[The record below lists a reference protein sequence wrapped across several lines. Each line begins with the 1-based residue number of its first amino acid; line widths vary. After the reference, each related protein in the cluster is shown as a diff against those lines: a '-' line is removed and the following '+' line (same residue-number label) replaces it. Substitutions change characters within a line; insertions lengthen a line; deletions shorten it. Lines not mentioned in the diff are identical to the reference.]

1 MSNTHSQL
9 SRIGL
14 LMQAGKRTPG
24 FPGWTRPWIKALTG
38 NTSGK
43 VSANIATAQQSIPRW
58 MRTLTAGEEI
68 LSREFIHDLTRYPDW
83 VELTHVYTVD
93 FDIDGSD
100 TVFSWKF
107 AWSSLYRNSHRGY
120 DRGGLPCK
128 VTITGIHVTGT
139 DGSTRTY
146 DADRVLLE
154 GKQFG
159 GTSLGWRS
167 GQVGG
172 TINYGK
178 PIQTVNFIFTYYGGL
193 EIYHDVG
200 DGSQWEQKPG
210 ISVGTDRTKVLLNYD
225 TPLLNNH
232 WNAPQSKK
240 VTDFYRRYRA
250 QTTVPMV
257 LVPYD
262 QWPGR
267 ATIERH
273 VPPVKLTIVDSKHT
287 HTKGGGGDHN
297 DYSYS
302 HTTPVGSSGN
312 WRQICTS
319 SWGGSVYSGGPLL
332 YYSASDAGTVA
343 TATNAVTGQVINL
356 TYDSN
361 GSMVG
366 KYVKFKDILPPGTW
380 HMRMGG

>member
-1 MSNTHSQL
+1 MSNWHSQL

-14 LMQAGKRTPG
+14 LMQAGRRAPG
-24 FPGWTRPWIKALTG
+24 FPGWTRPWIKALSG

-58 MRTLTAGEEI
+58 MRTLTSGEEI
-68 LSREFIHDLTRYPDW
+68 LSREFIHDLTRYPEW

-100 TVFSWKF
+100 SVFSWKF
-107 AWSSLYRNSHRGY
+107 AWSSLYRNSHKGY
-120 DRGGLPCK
+120 DQGGLPCK
-128 VTITGIHVTGT
+128 VTITGIHVTGV
-139 DGSTRTY
+139 DGTSRTY
-146 DADRVLLE
+146 EAGRVLLE

-159 GTSLGWRS
+159 GTGLGWRS

-178 PIQTVNFIFTYYGGL
+178 PIQTVNFIFTYYGGR
-193 EIYHDVG
+193 EEFHDVG

-210 ISVGTDRTKVLLNYD
+210 ITVGTDRTNALLNYD

-240 VTDFYRRYRA
+240 VTDFYRRYRT
-250 QTTVPMV
+250 QTTTPAV

-267 ATIERH
+267 ATIERY
-273 VPPVKLTIVDSKHT
+273 VPPARLAIINQTHT
-287 HTKGGGGDHN
+287 HSRGRGGDHA
-297 DYSYS
+297 DYSYR
-302 HTTPVGSSGN
+302 HTSPVGDSGE
-312 WRQICTS
+312 WKQVCTDTWS
-319 SWGGSVYSGGPLL
+319 GSQYTGGPSLR
-332 YYSASDAGTVA
+332 YYGPQIGTKVSAR
-343 TATNAVTGQVINL
+343 NIVTGAVFNFNVAGNSTPGRLLIFDGYLEAGSYEL
-356 TYDSN
+356 TLS
-361 GSMVG
+361 
-366 KYVKFKDILPPGTW
+366 
-380 HMRMGG
+380 

>member
-14 LMQAGKRTPG
+14 LMQAGRRAPG

-146 DADRVLLE
+146 EAGRVLLE

-159 GTSLGWRS
+159 GTTIGWRS

-178 PIQTVNFIFTYYGGL
+178 PIQTVNFIFTYYGGR

-210 ISVGTDRTKVLLNYD
+210 ITVGTDRTNALLNYD

-240 VTDFYRRYRA
+240 VTDFYRRYRT
-250 QTTVPMV
+250 QTTTPAV

-267 ATIERH
+267 ATIERY
-273 VPPVKLTIVDSKHT
+273 VPPARLAIINQT
-287 HTKGGGGDHN
+287 HDHERNTGGDHSN
-297 DYSYS
+297 YSYR
-302 HTTPVGSSGN
+302 HTSPVGSSESWN
-312 WRQICTS
+312 QICTD
-319 SWGGSVYSGGPLL
+319 SWSGGRFSGGPTLI
-332 YYSASDAGTVA
+332 YYGAQTGTKVSARNVA
-343 TATNAVTGQVINL
+343 TGAVVNL
-356 TYDSN
+356 NVTV
-361 GSMVG
+361 GSM
-366 KYVKFKDILPPGTW
+366 PGRVLYFDGYLEAGSYELTLS
-380 HMRMGG
+380 

>member
-1 MSNTHSQL
+1 MSNWHSQL

-14 LMQAGKRTPG
+14 LMQAGRRAPG
-24 FPGWTRPWIKALTG
+24 FPGWTRPWIKALSG

-58 MRTLTAGEEI
+58 MRTLTSGEEI

-100 TVFSWKF
+100 SVFSWKF
-107 AWSSLYRNSHRGY
+107 AWSSLYRNSHKGY

-128 VTITGIHVTGT
+128 VTITGIHVTGV

-146 DADRVLLE
+146 DAGRVLLE

-159 GTSLGWRS
+159 GTGLGWRS

-178 PIQTVNFIFTYYGGL
+178 PIQTVNFIFTYYGGR
-193 EIYHDVG
+193 EEYHDVG

-210 ISVGTDRTKVLLNYD
+210 ITVGTDRTNVLLNYD

-240 VTDFYRRYRA
+240 VTDFYRRYRT
-250 QTTVPMV
+250 QTTTPAV
-257 LVPYD
+257 LIPYD

-267 ATIERH
+267 ATIERY
-273 VPPVKLTIVDSKHT
+273 VPPASLAIINQT
-287 HTKGGGGDHN
+287 HLHSRSRGGDHG
-297 DYSYS
+297 DYSYR
-302 HTTPVGSSGN
+302 HTSPVGSSESWKQVCTDTWSGTQYTDGPSL
-312 WRQICTS
+312 RYYGPQIGTK
-319 SWGGSVYSGGPLL
+319 V
-332 YYSASDAGTVA
+332 SAR
-343 TATNAVTGQVINL
+343 NIVTGAVVNL
-356 TYDSN
+356 NLAGNSTPGRLLIFDGYLEA
-361 GSMVG
+361 GS
-366 KYVKFKDILPPGTW
+366 YELTLS
-380 HMRMGG
+380 

>member
-14 LMQAGKRTPG
+14 LMQAGRRAPG
-24 FPGWTRPWIKALTG
+24 FPGWTRPWIKALSG

-68 LSREFIHDLTRYPDW
+68 LSREFIHDLTRYPEW

-93 FDIDGSD
+93 FDIGGSD
-100 TVFSWKF
+100 SVFSWKF

-159 GTSLGWRS
+159 GTGLGWRS

-178 PIQTVNFIFTYYGGL
+178 PIQTVNFIFTYYGGR

-200 DGSQWEQKPG
+200 DGSEWEQKPG
-210 ISVGTDRTKVLLNYD
+210 ISVGTDRTMALLNYD

-250 QTTVPMV
+250 QITVPMV

-267 ATIERH
+267 ATIERY
-273 VPPVKLTIVDSKHT
+273 VPPAKLEIINQSHT
-287 HTKGGGGDHN
+287 HERNTGGDHSN
-297 DYSYS
+297 IQRR
-302 HTTPVGSSGN
+302 HTTPVGDSGEWKQVCTDSWYGSS
-312 WRQICTS
+312 S
-319 SWGGSVYSGGPLL
+319 SGGPSLR
-332 YYSASDAGTVA
+332 YYGPQIGTKVSAR
-343 TATNAVTGQVINL
+343 NIVTGEVVNL
-356 TYDSN
+356 NLGKNSTPGRLLVFDGYLEA
-361 GSMVG
+361 GS
-366 KYVKFKDILPPGTW
+366 YELTLS
-380 HMRMGG
+380 